1 MSPTTATKPTPP
13 DVINIVRQEL
23 GLTDDALAIESGIP
37 RSTLRT
43 KIRNIDLFT
52 LGELKRI
59 GPALGVDYKS
69 WLEEAA

>member
-1 MSPTTATKPTPP
+1 MSSTTATKPTPP
-13 DVINIVRQEL
+13 DVINIVRLEL

-52 LGELKRI
+52 IGELKRI